1 MKDQIRTEKS
11 QTRVRRTFVFDF
23 SIGTVQTQGNA
34 VISAMVRFAI
44 FSECGAKWS
53 YRSTLGVWGW
63 RGARSTLLLCSQPS
77 ATVRNRPRWGC
88 YGRAPTQHSTVFTVF
103 TLHIL
108 HSTPF
113 HTPQFTVLR
122 EQGEKYK
129 AVEIVCFTKV
139 FYVTAFGFVGF
150 SCFFLSPKSFWQ
162 TLLVMVA
169 KSAYH
174 CVLAATFQQIAK
186 VILQCRNCGQTLRH
200 SCHEHCHETHFCLAV
215 LVRVVCD

>member
-1 MKDQIRTEKS
+1 M
-11 QTRVRRTFVFDF
+11 FDF

-44 FSECGAKWS
+44 FPNAERSEVIVLLWGSGGGEVLVRRCF
-53 YRSTLGVWGW
+53 YVRS
-63 RGARSTLLLCSQPS
+63 R
-77 ATVRNRPRWGC
+77 C

-122 EQGEKYK
+122 EQGKKYK

-150 SCFFLSPKSFWQ
+150 SCFFCPRS
-162 TLLVMVA
+162 
-169 KSAYH
+169 
-174 CVLAATFQQIAK
+174 
-186 VILQCRNCGQTLRH
+186 
-200 SCHEHCHETHFCLAV
+200 HFGRLC
-215 LVRVVCD
+215 